1 MEVGKY
7 ADSPKARDCGEREIV
22 VGDVD
27 PMDRT
32 QGAELDESGKLAS
45 IRCRISI
52 HGSYLE
58 CNIGRGQLK
67 TLCAQKN
74 AVSMDWQHR
83 CDESS
88 GALTN

>member
-1 MEVGKY
+1 MRTHRR
-7 ADSPKARDCGEREIV
+7 ARDCGEGEIV

-32 QGAELDESGKLAS
+32 QGAELDESGKLTS

-52 HGSYLE
+52 HGSYFE
-58 CNIGRGQLK
+58 CDIGRGQMK

-83 CDESS
+83 FDNFNS
-88 GALTN
+88 AK